1 MLYVVL
7 YMGAV
12 RTQIY
17 LTEEQRKALDT
28 RRRRER
34 KTLAAVVRDA
44 IDAYIGTPATADA
57 QRILDESF
65 GTLPNLKVPP
75 RTYWR
80 KRERRLGWRV
90 RSAD

>member
-17 LTEEQRKALDT
+17 LTEKQRKALDA

-44 IDAYIGTPATADA
+44 IDAYIGVPATADA
-57 QRILDESF
+57 QRIVDASF
-65 GTLPNLKVPP
+65 GSIPDFKIQP
-75 RTYWR
+75 RHGAWR
-80 KRERRLGWRV
+80 KRERRLGLRG
-90 RSAD
+90 